1 MIWEY
6 VLIGLVVGIIIGVVV
21 MCFGNCKLRQ

>member
-21 MCFGNCKLRQ
+21 MCFGNCKLC